1 MRDKWITFT
10 TRPDFSKRVSST
22 VTALQVNI
30 CKSEGCGF
38 TSQGQQIFK
47 PHKHKPQNSVFS
59 EKYKVQLTFE
69 TGWYQLTNENKLK
82 DTKSNFLMCV
92 LMI

>member
-1 MRDKWITFT
+1 MLDKWITFT

-47 PHKHKPQNSVFS
+47 PHKHKLQKQPTQQ
-59 EKYKVQLTFE
+59 KVQSTA
-69 TGWYQLTNENKLK
+69 
-82 DTKSNFLMCV
+82 D
-92 LMI
+92 I

>member
-1 MRDKWITFT
+1 MGSHPRG
-10 TRPDFSKRVSST
+10 SKFLS
-22 VTALQVNI
+22 LINI
-30 CKSEGCGF
+30 S
-38 TSQGQQIFK
+38 FK
-47 PHKHKPQNSVFS
+47 NSLLS

-69 TGWYQLTNENKLK
+69 TGFNQPTNENKLK